1 MPDFKITR
9 YRIRVDEEQWGPD
22 EPFTAVFLAD
32 LHNCSYGEGN
42 SRLLQEIRNENPEVV
57 FVAGDM
63 ITSSKEVQMDAAI
76 ALMNELTKKYPV
88 FYVNGNHEDR
98 LQEDTEKYKDAYE
111 KYAEAIRSCGVHLL
125 INASDQIEIHR
136 MPITVW
142 GLDLP
147 RGHYRRLRT
156 EKLTQERMEELLG
169 RPIAP
174 GYQLLLAHTPA
185 YFDAYAAW
193 GADLTLA
200 GHLHGGM
207 IRLPGLGGV
216 VSPQLR
222 LFPKYDKGLYT
233 LGDKKMVVSAGL
245 GSHSICLRVNN
256 PPELVALDFR
266 KSEKHL

>member
-1 MPDFKITR
+1 MSDFKITR
-9 YRIRVDEEQWGPD
+9 YRIRVDGKQRGPE

-32 LHNCSYGEGN
+32 LHNCSYGEDN
-42 SRLLQEIRNENPEVV
+42 SRLLQEIRNENPAIVLI
-57 FVAGDM
+57 AGDM
-63 ITSSKEVQMDAAI
+63 ITASQEPQVDAAVS
-76 ALMNELTKKYPV
+76 LMNELTKKYPV

-98 LQEDTEKYKDAYE
+98 LRSRPKEYGDAYE
-111 KYAEAIRSCGVHLL
+111 KYTEAIQSCGVHFLT
-125 INASDQIEIHR
+125 NASEQIEIHR
-136 MPITVW
+136 MPIHVW

-147 RGHYRRLRT
+147 QEHYRRLRT
-156 EKLTQERMEELLG
+156 EKLTEERIGELLG
-169 RPIAP
+169 RPVAS
-174 GYQLLLAHTPA
+174 GYQILLAHAPT

-207 IRLPGLGGV
+207 VRLPGLGGMF
-216 VSPQLR
+216 SPQLR

-266 KSEKHL
+266 